1 MHHIGCI
8 TFAFYTPFK
17 YLTIDHSFQITHK
30 NSQNDQFTTTITA
43 LFRTF
48 VCFLGY
54 LYLKSII

>member
-17 YLTIDHSFQITHK
+17 YLTIDHSSQIIHK

-48 VCFLGY
+48 VCFL
-54 LYLKSII
+54 